1 MPAPLKRAAKDWH
14 TQIKLRRAIE
24 RIAALP
30 FGSVPTPEML
40 IELQAGWAN
49 DGFAARIDLLT
60 EIANRAVNTRGPILE
75 CGSGMTTLLM
85 GLLAGRRGV
94 KTYSLEHIDEWRC
107 RVLDAIEHFEIPNVE
122 ILHTPLRDFNGF
134 SWYDAPLAE
143 LPKSID
149 LVICDGPPGETLGG
163 RYGLL
168 PLMRARLG
176 KGAVILLDDT
186 ERPGEAEVLQRWMGE
201 ELFNVAMHESGDG
214 SFAVLKMRPSPSGR
228 RDGDEGLTANSRH
241 ALTPT
246 LSQRERELA
255 GAQVPEHDRTSP
267 LVSII
272 IPAYNVANFIVETLD
287 SVFAQTFTNFEVIVV
302 NDGSPDTDQFERSL
316 EPYLDRVTYLKQ
328 ENLGASVARNAGLL
342 AARGEFVAFLDAD
355 DIWLPAYLA
364 EQIEFIC
371 ERGCDLACADAEF
384 FGDPK
389 SAGQTYMTTL
399 MDSAPASGDIT
410 FRELVVAER
419 SLITSG
425 IVARRE
431 PIMQV
436 GLFDESLRNAQDFD
450 LWLRLAARGARLSYQ
465 RRLLLK
471 YRCRADGLTGDAV
484 NCHTRELRVLDK
496 VEREYDLTPEEKTE
510 LSAVLQNRRAD
521 LEFEL
526 GKAYLA
532 KGEYA
537 NAHERFRKAST
548 LRRSWKTEIAF
559 WLSRFSPR
567 LMQALLSRRS
577 RAKNKTNEGG
587 ASR

>member
-1 MPAPLKRAAKDWH
+1 MSTPNITFGSLKQFVPAPLKRAAKELH
-14 TQIKLRRAIE
+14 AQIKLRRAIE
-24 RIAALP
+24 RIATLP
-30 FGSVPTPEML
+30 LGSVPTPEML
-40 IELQAGWAN
+40 SELQAGWAN
-49 DGFAARIDLLT
+49 DGFAARIDLLAEVAT
-60 EIANRAVNTRGPILE
+60 RAATTKGPILE
-75 CGSGMTTLLM
+75 CGSGMTTLMM

-94 KTYSLEHIDEWRC
+94 KTYSLEHIDEWRA
-107 RVLDAIEHFEIPNVE
+107 RVLEAIEHFQIPNVE
-122 ILHTPLRDFNGF
+122 ILHTPLRDFAGF
-134 SWYDAPLAE
+134 SWYDAPSAK
-143 LPKSID
+143 LPESFD
-149 LVICDGPPGETLGG
+149 LVICDGPPGETVGG

-168 PLMRARLG
+168 PMMRERLG

-186 ERPGEAEVLQRWMGE
+186 ERPGEAAVLQRWMSE
-201 ELFNVAMHESGDG
+201 ECFNFTMHESADG
-214 SFAVLKMRPSPSGR
+214 SFAVLTKRNQIALS
-228 RDGDEGLTANSRH
+228 DES
-241 ALTPT
+241 
-246 LSQRERELA
+246 
-255 GAQVPEHDRTSP
+255 HDPASP
-267 LVSII
+267 LVSVI
-272 IPAYNVANFIVETLD
+272 IPAYNVAQFIAETLD

-302 NDGSPDTDQFERSL
+302 NDGSPDTDQFERAL
-316 EPYLDRVTYLKQ
+316 EPYLDRITYLKQ

-364 EQIEFIC
+364 EQIEFMC

-389 SAGQTYMTTL
+389 SAGQSYMSLL
-399 MDSAPASGDIT
+399 MDSAPATGDIT

-436 GLFDESLRNAQDFD
+436 GLFDQALRNAQDFD
-450 LWLRLAARGARLSYQ
+450 LWLRLARHGARLSYH
-465 RRLLLK
+465 RCVLLK

-496 VEREYDLTPEEKTE
+496 VEQAYDLKPEERNE
-510 LSAVLQNRRAD
+510 LSAILRNRRAE

-532 KGEYA
+532 KSEYA
-537 NAHERFRKAST
+537 NARERFRKANT

-567 LMQALLSRRS
+567 LMQVLLSRRS
-577 RAKNKTNEGG
+577 RTNNKTNEGG